1 MNLHITHISPSHVND
16 KVVSGPEKIVSKNKQ
31 MEPELIRHLIR
42 NSKIYTDKDLYQ
54 THIDGQ
60 LK

>member
-1 MNLHITHISPSHVND
+1 
-16 KVVSGPEKIVSKNKQ
+16 
-31 MEPELIRHLIR
+31 MEPELIRHPIR
-42 NSKIYTDKDLYQ
+42 NSKVYTEKDLYQ

>member
-1 MNLHITHISPSHVND
+1 
-16 KVVSGPEKIVSKNKQ
+16 
-31 MEPELIRHLIR
+31 MEPELLRHPIR
-42 NSKIYTDKDLYQ
+42 NSKQHTEKDLYQ